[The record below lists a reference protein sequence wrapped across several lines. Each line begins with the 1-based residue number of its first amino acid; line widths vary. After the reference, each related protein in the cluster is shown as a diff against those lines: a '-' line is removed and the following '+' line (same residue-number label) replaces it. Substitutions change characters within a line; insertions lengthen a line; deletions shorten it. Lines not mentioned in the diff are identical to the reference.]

1 MSPGLENM
9 SEDGIASVAG
19 KEKKSGEV
27 GKGIKSLCQ
36 FVACISVPVL
46 ITSLFAVIT
55 HLFIAVPFAFV
66 AQDLSSP
73 SKQITAAAHANS

>member
-1 MSPGLENM
+1 M

-19 KEKKSGEV
+19 KEKKSREV
-27 GKGIKSLCQ
+27 GKGIKSLFQ

-46 ITSLFAVIT
+46 ITSLFVVIT
-55 HLFIAVPFAFV
+55 HLFNAVPFAFA

-73 SKQITAAAHANS
+73 